1 MTSEGKSALLC
12 SASTVCELLP
22 SRWLIH
28 LFDLLMSTQWL
39 RHKAVFPIMTSSSW
53 WSNWTKKS
61 RAVKRAKR
69 KHMSDAYTM
78 TISLAEYR
86 LRHTKI
92 RITRWVYSH
101 FSLMIPSLA
110 SFLSIVQSARIL
122 MEYFLTV
129 SRVLAPHPTW
139 KWLLRIT
146 SCGMIKIHTWSV
158 WRYVAKKFRSNDSSA
173 AIHLPLDNPLS
184 HLTAPRATS
193 RLYR

>member
-12 SASTVCELLP
+12 TASTVSELLP

-28 LFDLLMSTQWL
+28 LFYLLMSTQWL

-61 RAVKRAKR
+61 RAVKRAKG
-69 KHMSDAYTM
+69 DAWVMLIWWQYPLQNTR
-78 TISLAEYR
+78 IS
-86 LRHTKI
+86 
-92 RITRWVYSH
+92 RWVYSH

-122 MEYFLTV
+122 MEYFFTV

-146 SCGMIKIHTWSV
+146 SCGMIKIHTWLV
-158 WRYVAKKFRSNDSSA
+158 WRYVAKKFSSNDSSA